1 MKKKYYILKE
11 INGYLSKLLIYL
23 VRFYQ
28 KFISP
33 LKGPTCR
40 FYPTC
45 SQYSIEAI
53 RKYGALK
60 GIYLTLGHVLRII
73 FELVQNYGLSI
84 ILFTI
89 VVKVLLLPLTIK
101 QTKSTKAM
109 QDIQPK
115 ILEIQTKYKDK
126 PEKQQQEIM
135 KIYTEAKI
143 NPLAGCLPLLIQMP
157 ILIALFSVLR
167 EPVTYGVFVDQAQF
181 ATAAK
186 GFLWIKD
193 LTTPDVILA
202 VLSGATTFL
211 MQTLMMP
218 KDQQQGSMKM
228 MTYVMSAMMLFW
240 GFSFPA
246 GLTLYWTIGNVFA
259 IAQHYLI
266 MNPLRAKLAVSKE
279 EVVDEKPRNKK

>member
-1 MKKKYYILKE
+1 MNILS
-11 INGYLSKLLIYL
+11 N
-23 VRFYQ
+23 
-28 KFISP
+28 
-33 LKGPTCR
+33 
-40 FYPTC
+40 
-45 SQYSIEAI
+45 A
-53 RKYGALK
+53 
-60 GIYLTLGHVLRII
+60 LGHVLRII

-89 VVKVLLLPLTIK
+89 LVKVLLLPLTIK

-115 ILEIQTKYKDK
+115 IQEIQTKYKDK

-167 EPVTYGVFVDQAQF
+167 EPVTYGVFADQAQF
-181 ATAAK
+181 VNAAK

-193 LTTPDVILA
+193 LTTPDYILA
-202 VLSGATTFL
+202 ILSGATTFL
-211 MQTLMMP
+211 MQLMMP
-218 KDQQQGSMKM
+218 KDQQQGSMKI

-259 IAQHYLI
+259 IGQHYLI

>member
-1 MKKKYYILKE
+1 MNI
-11 INGYLSKLLIYL
+11 
-23 VRFYQ
+23 
-28 KFISP
+28 ISN
-33 LKGPTCR
+33 
-40 FYPTC
+40 
-45 SQYSIEAI
+45 A
-53 RKYGALK
+53 
-60 GIYLTLGHVLRII
+60 LGHVLRII
-73 FELVQNYGLSI
+73 FEIVQNYGLSI

-89 VVKVLLLPLTIK
+89 LVKVLLLPLTIK

-115 ILEIQTKYKDK
+115 IKEIQTKYKDK

-167 EPVTYGVFVDQAQF
+167 EPVTYKVFTDQAQF
-181 ATAAK
+181 ANAAK

-193 LTTPDVILA
+193 LTTPDYILA
-202 VLSGATTFL
+202 ILSGVTTFL

-218 KDQQQGSMKM
+218 QDQQQGSMKI
-228 MTYVMSAMMLFW
+228 MTYVMSGMMLFW

-259 IAQHYLI
+259 IAQHYLV
-266 MNPLRAKLAVSKE
+266 MNPLKAKLAVSKE
-279 EVVDEKPRNKK
+279 EVVDENLRNKK

>member
-1 MKKKYYILKE
+1 MNI
-11 INGYLSKLLIYL
+11 
-23 VRFYQ
+23 
-28 KFISP
+28 ISN
-33 LKGPTCR
+33 
-40 FYPTC
+40 
-45 SQYSIEAI
+45 A
-53 RKYGALK
+53 
-60 GIYLTLGHVLRII
+60 LGHVLRII

-135 KIYTEAKI
+135 KICTEAKI

-167 EPVTYGVFVDQAQF
+167 VPVTYGVFVDQAQF

-186 GFLWIKD
+186 GFLWIID

-202 VLSGATTFL
+202 VVSGATTYL

>member
-1 MKKKYYILKE
+1 MNI
-11 INGYLSKLLIYL
+11 
-23 VRFYQ
+23 
-28 KFISP
+28 ISN
-33 LKGPTCR
+33 
-40 FYPTC
+40 
-45 SQYSIEAI
+45 A
-53 RKYGALK
+53 
-60 GIYLTLGHVLRII
+60 LGHVLRII

-186 GFLWIKD
+186 GFLWIKCYISCIIRSNYIFNANIND
-193 LTTPDVILA
+193 A
-202 VLSGATTFL
+202 
-211 MQTLMMP
+211 
-218 KDQQQGSMKM
+218 
-228 MTYVMSAMMLFW
+228 
-240 GFSFPA
+240 
-246 GLTLYWTIGNVFA
+246 
-259 IAQHYLI
+259 
-266 MNPLRAKLAVSKE
+266 
-279 EVVDEKPRNKK
+279 

>member
-1 MKKKYYILKE
+1 MNI
-11 INGYLSKLLIYL
+11 
-23 VRFYQ
+23 
-28 KFISP
+28 ISN
-33 LKGPTCR
+33 
-40 FYPTC
+40 
-45 SQYSIEAI
+45 A
-53 RKYGALK
+53 
-60 GIYLTLGHVLRII
+60 LGHVLRII

-193 LTTPDVILA
+193 LTTTDVILA

>member
-1 MKKKYYILKE
+1 MNI
-11 INGYLSKLLIYL
+11 
-23 VRFYQ
+23 
-28 KFISP
+28 ISN
-33 LKGPTCR
+33 
-40 FYPTC
+40 
-45 SQYSIEAI
+45 A
-53 RKYGALK
+53 
-60 GIYLTLGHVLRII
+60 LGHVLRII

-167 EPVTYGVFVDQAQF
+167 EPVTYGVFVDQAH
-181 ATAAK
+181 
-186 GFLWIKD
+186 L
-193 LTTPDVILA
+193 
-202 VLSGATTFL
+202 
-211 MQTLMMP
+211 
-218 KDQQQGSMKM
+218 
-228 MTYVMSAMMLFW
+228 
-240 GFSFPA
+240 
-246 GLTLYWTIGNVFA
+246 
-259 IAQHYLI
+259 
-266 MNPLRAKLAVSKE
+266 
-279 EVVDEKPRNKK
+279 